1 MDLELYD
8 IDESYG
14 GLDLSERKC
23 VARSDSQA
31 HLKLFPSYRSF
42 YKHPNNRKQLIK
54 KM

>member
-23 VARSDSQA
+23 VAKSDSQG
-31 HLKLFPSYRSF
+31 HLKLFPTYRSS
-42 YKHPNNRKQLIK
+42 YTHPNNRKQLIK
-54 KM
+54 IL